1 MTVLW
6 FESGIGNDVLEQSEE
21 SKLQCVIKTS
31 ADPSDLNGVSS
42 YVGPASHTHTP
53 FLPAAGTSLHL
64 DHIIKLVL
72 LPVLI

>member
-42 YVGPASHTHTP
+42 YFVSSIAHTP
-53 FLPAAGTSLHL
+53 ALPVAGTCRKFFTPRSQ
-64 DHIIKLVL
+64 VM
-72 LPVLI
+72 

>member
-42 YVGPASHTHTP
+42 YVGPASHTHPILACGRYFFTP
-53 FLPAAGTSLHL
+53 
-64 DHIIKLVL
+64 
-72 LPVLI
+72 

>member
-42 YVGPASHTHTP
+42 YFVSGITHTP
-53 FLPAAGTSLHL
+53 ALPVAGTCNKFFTPRSQ
-64 DHIIKLVL
+64 V
-72 LPVLI
+72 V

>member
-6 FESGIGNDVLEQSEE
+6 FESGIGNDVLEQREE

-42 YVGPASHTHTP
+42 YVVSSFTHTHTHTL
-53 FLPAAGTSLHL
+53 FLPAAGTSSNFFT
-64 DHIIKLVL
+64 
-72 LPVLI
+72 P

>member
-42 YVGPASHTHTP
+42 QYAVSSTAYTHP
-53 FLPAAGTSLHL
+53 ILACGRYL
-64 DHIIKLVL
+64 
-72 LPVLI
+72 

>member
-42 YVGPASHTHTP
+42 CVGPASHTHTP

-72 LPVLI
+72 LPVLM